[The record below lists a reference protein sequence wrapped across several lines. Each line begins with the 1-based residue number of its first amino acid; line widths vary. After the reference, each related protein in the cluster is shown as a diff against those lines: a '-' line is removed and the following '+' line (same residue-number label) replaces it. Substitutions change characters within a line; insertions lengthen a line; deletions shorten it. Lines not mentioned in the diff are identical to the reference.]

1 MRTKDRKTVCVDAN
15 VILRLVL
22 ADEENLYK
30 KARSLFERAE
40 AGETTIFIDETILA
54 ECTWVL
60 TSFYKKGRV
69 EVVETLIRI
78 LSFDYVD
85 NSRKDWLTEALTVY
99 KLTNFSYADCWLMI
113 ITKRNGYQLETFDRK
128 LKKSSHAT

>member
-1 MRTKDRKTVCVDAN
+1 MRTKYLKTVCVDTN

-22 ADEENLYK
+22 ADEETLHK

-40 AGETTIFIDETILA
+40 AGEITIFIDETILA
-54 ECTWVL
+54 ESIWVL

-69 EVVETLIRI
+69 EVGETLIKI
-78 LSFDYVD
+78 LSFDYI
-85 NSRKDWLTEALTVY
+85 NNPRKDWIVEALTVY

-128 LKKSSHAT
+128 LKKNSAD